1 MMRQYQELKARYE
14 DCLLFFRLGD
24 FYEMFFEDAERASR
38 LLGLTLTARDGGS
51 QSKTPMCGV
60 PHHSAQSYI
69 GKLLKLGE
77 KVAVCEQMEDPKSV
91 KGLVRRD
98 VVRVLT
104 PGTIVESE
112 LLDEKRN
119 NWLVAVAGTPEAW
132 GLALADLS
140 TGEFR
145 GTGQAGP
152 GAPAELRAEL
162 ARLRP
167 AEVLASGDLR
177 EWLGDPGCTVTP
189 LDRVPPR
196 ETGRALLDHFGAV
209 SLAPYGLEDRPEL
222 QAAAAGVLEYA
233 RRTQRGGTDHLR
245 TFARYDADGALR
257 LDPFT
262 LDALEVVD
270 SPRGDG
276 PTLLSV
282 LDRTVSAMGSR
293 TLRGWL
299 LRPLANAGDILS
311 RLDAVQWLAES
322 EGPRGGLR
330 TRLESCADLER
341 IGARIGSRSAT
352 PRDLGALRASLDVVA
367 TVRRDLGAAGAPGL
381 IAEHAA
387 ELDPLPALREHL
399 GRALTD
405 EPPPLTAD
413 GGVIRDGFHPEVDDL
428 RRLAK
433 SSRDVLLEIQERE
446 RARTGIDGL
455 RISYNSVFGYT
466 FEIGRSKAKQAPPE
480 WERRQTLSNVERFST
495 PELKELERKILG
507 AEDRLLRLEAELFAG
522 VRDRCAADLAALLVT
537 ARALGR
543 LDALASLAEVAVR
556 HGYIRPAIDP
566 AGTIEIVEG
575 RHPALERALPSFVSN
590 DVRLVPWQEQIM
602 LITGPN
608 MAGKSTF
615 LRQTAILALMA
626 HAGSFV
632 PAKEARIG
640 VLDGIYC
647 RIGASDRLA
656 KGLSTFMVEMV
667 EVAQILNHA
676 TERSLLI
683 FDEVGRGTST
693 WDGTAIAWAIVEHL
707 ARHVGAKTLFAT
719 HYFELTALT
728 ETLPSVRNLNVLV
741 REWKGELVFLYK
753 IVPGRAER
761 SYGVQ
766 VAKLA
771 GLPGTLIARARE
783 RLAELESQTAA
794 PAPAE
799 PGAQLTLFGPLPDPL
814 RRKLEEAD
822 PDRLTPMEALQLVGE
837 LKDLL
842 HGSGGPFSN
851 A

>member
-38 LLGLTLTARDGGS
+38 LLGLTLTARDGGN
-51 QSKTPMCGV
+51 QSKAPMCGV
-60 PHHSAQSYI
+60 PHHSAQQYI

-119 NWLVAVAGTPEAW
+119 NWLVAVAGTPDAW
-132 GLALADLS
+132 GLAIADLS

-145 GTGQAGP
+145 GTGHAGP
-152 GAPAELRAEL
+152 GAAGELRAEL

-167 AEVLASGDLR
+167 AEALVSGDLR
-177 EWLGDPGCTVTP
+177 ELVGDPGCVVTP
-189 LDRVPPR
+189 LERVPPR
-196 ETGRALLDHFGAV
+196 ESGRALLEHFGSL
-209 SLAPYGLEDRPEL
+209 SLAPFGLEDQPLL

-233 RRTQRGGTDHLR
+233 RRTQRGGTDHLKVF
-245 TFARYDADGALR
+245 TRYDASGALR

-262 LDALEVVD
+262 LDALEVVE
-270 SPRGDG
+270 SAHGDG
-276 PTLLSV
+276 PTLFAV

-299 LRPLANAGDILS
+299 LRPLANAGEILS
-311 RLDAVQWLAES
+311 RLDAVQWLADGEP
-322 EGPRGGLR
+322 PRAALR
-330 TRLESCADLER
+330 GAMERAADPER

-352 PRDLGALRASLDVVA
+352 PRDLGALRSTLGVVGGI
-367 TVRRDLGAAGAPGL
+367 RRDLEAAGAPGL
-381 IAEHAA
+381 LAEYAA
-387 ELDPLPALREHL
+387 ELDPLPSLQAHL
-399 GRALTD
+399 AASLVD
-405 EPPPLTAD
+405 EPPPLAVE
-413 GGVIRDGFHPEVDDL
+413 GGMIRDGFHAEVDEL

-466 FEIGRSKAKQAPPE
+466 FEIGRSKAKLAPPD

-495 PELKELERKILG
+495 PELKDLERKILG
-507 AEDRLLRLEAELFAG
+507 AEERLVRLEGELFAA
-522 VRDRCAADLAALLVT
+522 VRERCAADLAAILRT

-543 LDALASLAEVAVR
+543 LDALASLAEVAAR
-556 HGYIRPAIDP
+556 HGYIRPQIDP
-566 AGTIEIVEG
+566 AGMIEIVEG
-575 RHPALERALPSFVSN
+575 RHPALERSLPSFVSN

-602 LITGPN
+602 LVTGPN

-615 LRQTAILALMA
+615 LRTTAILSLMA

-719 HYFELTALT
+719 HYFELTALS
-728 ETLPSVRNLNVLV
+728 ETFPSVRNLNVLV

-766 VAKLA
+766 VARLA
-771 GLPGTLIARARE
+771 GLPASLITRARE
-783 RLAELESQTAA
+783 RLAELEAQPAA
-794 PAPAE
+794 PANA

-814 RRKLEEAD
+814 RRRLEEAD
-822 PDRLTPMEALQLVGE
+822 PDRLTPMEALALVGE